1 MIRIRRA
8 DERGHYDHGWLN
20 TWHTFSFADYYDPE
34 NTQFRSLRVM
44 NEDRIA
50 ARRGFPAHGHRDMEI
65 ITYVM
70 EGAIEH
76 RDSLGSHGVIKPGI
90 VQRMS
95 AGTGIT
101 HSEANPSDETTHLY
115 QIWIMPR
122 ERGIKPSYEERALPG
137 FDHAGKLVLVASPE
151 GAEGS
156 TTINADARLY
166 AAKLK
171 AGQKVDYDLPQSH
184 GAWVQVTRGKVALN
198 GETLDT
204 ADGAAV
210 EGLKELR
217 IEADTDA
224 EILLFDLE

>member
-1 MIRIRRA
+1 
-8 DERGHYDHGWLN
+8 
-20 TWHTFSFADYYDPE
+20 
-34 NTQFRSLRVM
+34 
-44 NEDRIA
+44 
-50 ARRGFPAHGHRDMEI
+50 
-65 ITYVM
+65 
-70 EGAIEH
+70 
-76 RDSLGSHGVIKPGI
+76 
-90 VQRMS
+90 
-95 AGTGIT
+95 
-101 HSEANPSDETTHLY
+101 
-115 QIWIMPR
+115 MPR

-137 FDHAGKLVLVASPE
+137 FDQAGKLMLVASPE

-156 TTINADARLY
+156 TTINANARLY

-184 GAWVQVTRGKVALN
+184 GAWVQVTRGRVALN

-217 IEADTDA
+217 IEAGTDA